1 MLALAQLTPQ
11 AYSLARHAPRPR
23 CRDVRCDV
31 SGAVSLGA
39 GMVGGA
45 VGVGVAYPLDTLKTK
60 LQAREDSGASSS
72 SSPLALAA
80 DIVRDEGF
88 EGFYGGVSSTMAG

>member
-11 AYSLARHAPRPR
+11 AYSLARHAPRTR
-23 CRDVRCDV
+23 CRDGAPAT
-31 SGAVSLGA
+31 SPSAVSLGA
-39 GMVGGA
+39 GMVGGCGRRPA
-45 VGVGVAYPLDTLKTK
+45 IAYPLDTLKTK

-80 DIVRDEGF
+80 DIVRARA
-88 EGFYGGVSSTMAG
+88 SRASTAA